1 VRVYHYFCILLEE
14 NTCIKTPRFKIN
26 KPSSEGL
33 HKLRGMAVF
42 LQGMTSLGRRPSAGN
57 GVVASQGE
65 CALMGCGWSLFQHFS

>member
-14 NTCIKTPRFKIN
+14 NTYTKQKRF
-26 KPSSEGL
+26 
-33 HKLRGMAVF
+33 HKLCGMAVF

-65 CALMGCGWSLFQHFS
+65 CALMGCGWSLFQHVS